1 MQGQRK
7 AWIEG
12 INLPVVVVCVFDI
25 VDGLGEGGGKGNGKK
40 SGDY

>member
-12 INLPVVVVCVFDI
+12 INIPAVVVCVFD
-25 VDGLGEGGGKGNGKK
+25 VDGLGEGRGKGDGKK